1 VNDAGG
7 EARNVSV
14 TQRELALF
22 AHEVRGALTVI
33 SGYSEIMRRSLSEQ
47 EREKAL
53 EGIAHAVKRIDR
65 LVYSAL
71 EGSLDD
77 QGPDELLDLAD
88 LAEGVVAEQRAISG
102 RQVELRASAR
112 PTARVAPEALE
123 RALGNLI
130 GNSLKYSL
138 SNSAVEV
145 GVDVAGAMAQLSVA
159 DRGPGIPEEERERV
173 LEPFERL
180 EEHRDTPGT
189 GLGLTVVRSI
199 AESHGGRVSI
209 SDRPGG
215 GTVVTVEIP
224 VAT

>member
-1 VNDAGG
+1 MSGSLGDA
-7 EARNVSV
+7 RTVSV

-33 SGYSEIMRRSLSEQ
+33 SGYSEIMRRSLSED
-47 EREKAL
+47 ERQRAL
-53 EGIAHAVKRIDR
+53 EGISHAVKRIDR

-71 EGSLDD
+71 EGSLDE
-77 QGPDELLDLAD
+77 QGPEELLDLAE
-88 LAEGVVAEQRAISG
+88 LAEAVVTEQRAISG
-102 RQVELRASAR
+102 RQVEFSAVSR
-112 PTARVAPEALE
+112 PVARVAPEALE

-130 GNSLKYSL
+130 SNSLKYSL

-145 GVDVAGAMAQLSVA
+145 DVAAAGGMAQLSVA
-159 DRGPGIPEEERERV
+159 DRGPGIPEEARERV

-199 AESHGGRVSI
+199 AESHGGRVQI
-209 SDRPGG
+209 TDRSGG
-215 GTVVTVEIP
+215 GTVVTIEIP